1 MNKWIYHESE
11 YLESSSNKKEL
22 LTALFESSV
31 ISTLIF
37 AITYSYRR
45 ERDRWY
51 KYKLV
56 KEMLRQIITY
66 VRGDAVCAIFIVPVH
81 RTYPV

>member
-1 MNKWIYHESE
+1 MNKWIHESE

-37 AITYSYRR
+37 AITYIYTT
-45 ERDRWY
+45 
-51 KYKLV
+51 KK
-56 KEMLRQIITY
+56 IT
-66 VRGDAVCAIFIVPVH
+66 RLFIMNH
-81 RTYPV
+81 IS

>member
-1 MNKWIYHESE
+1 MESIDKWVQKSE

-37 AITYSYRR
+37 AITYIYTH
-45 ERDRWY
+45 
-51 KYKLV
+51 KNK
-56 KEMLRQIITY
+56 IITRL
-66 VRGDAVCAIFIVPVH
+66 VILNHIS
-81 RTYPV
+81 

>member
-1 MNKWIYHESE
+1 MLPRKHNMLKKKKIEMESMNKWIYHESE

-37 AITYSYRR
+37 AITYIYTQ
-45 ERDRWY
+45 
-51 KYKLV
+51 K
-56 KEMLRQIITY
+56 
-66 VRGDAVCAIFIVPVH
+66 
-81 RTYPV
+81 